1 MFWPYMIPYS
11 MTVASAAA
19 PDASLGF
26 LFYGGIVV
34 LPLIAIYTIGVYGS
48 SAARFATSRSLKGS
62 GREGI

>member
-1 MFWPYMIPYS
+1 MFWPYMIPYP

-48 SAARFATSRSLKGS
+48 SAARFRYVRLMGAV
-62 GREGI
+62 